1 MKELSQAWRDVLN
14 MQFGINKAELHT
26 LISSCSFAND
36 KDFTELV
43 SECWALFNPD
53 DQKLCVADGAQCGHH
68 ALSVTVYCGNHRM
81 CQRSPRALVLLGVVR
96 RIDTLGVVCT
106 FGIECKGS
114 FDDKIDFIF
123 DTFDL
128 NGNGQL
134 NRDELVRAEAARL
147 AAAHVSHRC
156 CGGAVWQTILCL
168 ATMLGLVRY
177 IKPSLTPPSDEVC
190 EEFSLK
196 AFQAV
201 RCLWRR
207 S

>member
-68 ALSVTVYCGNHRM
+68 APSVAVYGGSHCT
-81 CQRSPRALVLLGVVR
+81 CQRSLRAWLLLGVVC

-134 NRDELVRAEAARL
+134 NRDELVRAEAARVV
-147 AAAHVSHRC
+147 AVHVSRRG
-156 CGGAVWQTILCL
+156 CGVADDPVSGDDAGPGPIHQAFAD
-168 ATMLGLVRY
+168 AT
-177 IKPSLTPPSDEVC
+177 
-190 EEFSLK
+190 
-196 AFQAV
+196 
-201 RCLWRR
+201 
-207 S
+207 